1 MKQMLMRANFDPF
14 SSWFY
19 YSASLS
25 RTVIFGKQDGSWP
38 SIINNHSMY
47 FSAKDRVGAPEVYSI
62 LYIILLTLSENI
74 VDLNEK

>member
-1 MKQMLMRANFDPF
+1 MLMHANFDP
-14 SSWFY
+14 SPPWFY
-19 YSASLS
+19 FSASLS

-38 SIINNHSMY
+38 SIINDHTMY
-47 FSAKDRVGAPEVYSI
+47 CRAKDRVGAPEIHPI

>member
-1 MKQMLMRANFDPF
+1 MHANFDRFP
-14 SSWFY
+14 SWFY

-25 RTVIFGKQDGSWP
+25 RTVIFGKQDRSCP
-38 SIINNHSMY
+38 SIINDHSMY
-47 FSAKDRVGAPEVYSI
+47 CRAKYRVEAPKIRSI